1 MKKALITLV
10 INQHLQ
16 CPGLLSLLFF
26 FSLYGPSVSYSN
38 AAKFSVNMEDDLLNL
53 SNSRV
58 LELEDKQN

>member
-1 MKKALITLV
+1 MPRTRFPAF
-10 INQHLQ
+10 
-16 CPGLLSLLFF
+16 LS
-26 FSLYGPSVSYSN
+26 FSPYELSVSYSN